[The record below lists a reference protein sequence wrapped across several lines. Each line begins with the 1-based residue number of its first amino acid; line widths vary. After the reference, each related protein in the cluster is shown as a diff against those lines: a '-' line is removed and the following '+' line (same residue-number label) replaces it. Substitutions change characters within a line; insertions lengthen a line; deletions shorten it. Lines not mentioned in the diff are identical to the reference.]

1 MLELL
6 IKHRVDESVIKVL
19 ELANQQS
26 VDQIALGRKDWTKN
40 IEQLRIEFGPF
51 KADFDSFR
59 EIYFMALV

>member
-1 MLELL
+1 VLELL

-40 IEQLRIEFGPF
+40 IEQLRIEFGLF